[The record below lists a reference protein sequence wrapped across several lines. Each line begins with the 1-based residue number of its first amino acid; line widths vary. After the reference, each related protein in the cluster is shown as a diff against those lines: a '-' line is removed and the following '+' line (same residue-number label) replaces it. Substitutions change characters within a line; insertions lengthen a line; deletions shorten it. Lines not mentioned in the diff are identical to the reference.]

1 MPHYDRIDVSEEN
14 DVKKTSELKD
24 CNFFRYWYFLNK
36 WCKLQLNISNE
47 CHDLIMMSMNFR
59 NIAIL
64 DIKDADYLCFIGGLS
79 QSEVINLT

>member
-1 MPHYDRIDVSEEN
+1 
-14 DVKKTSELKD
+14 
-24 CNFFRYWYFLNK
+24 
-36 WCKLQLNISNE
+36 
-47 CHDLIMMSMNFR
+47 MNFR